1 MSPNHRIA
9 EAEAFVVRDS
19 QGRKRSFFGM
29 EGDEPVLKLYDPE
42 GQARI
47 VLRLT
52 TDVSG
57 GTLSADQEGAQVGL
71 SLTAGSEGIA
81 LFGRDGKPHLIILGM
96 PNGTS
101 FHVYDSKGECKI
113 RLDARELGSSL
124 SLHDGGLKGL
134 FEYRRKEGGSLVLL
148 DETGKQVASLDSKQP
163 GGSHRVAFPAS
174 V

>member
-1 MSPNHRIA
+1 MSPNHRIV

-19 QGRKRSFFGM
+19 QGRKRGFFGM
-29 EGDEPVLKLYDPE
+29 EGEEPVLKLCDAE

-57 GTLSADQEGAQVGL
+57 GTLSSDPGGAHVGL

-81 LFGRDGKPHLIILGM
+81 LFGRDGKTHLIILGM
-96 PNGTS
+96 PDGTS
-101 FHVYDSKGECKI
+101 FYVYDSKGECKI
-113 RLDARELGSSL
+113 RLDARELGSAV
-124 SLHDGGLKGL
+124 SLHDGGLRGF

-148 DETGKQVASLDSKQP
+148 DETGEQVASLDGK
-163 GGSHRVAFPAS
+163 HPAH
-174 V
+174 